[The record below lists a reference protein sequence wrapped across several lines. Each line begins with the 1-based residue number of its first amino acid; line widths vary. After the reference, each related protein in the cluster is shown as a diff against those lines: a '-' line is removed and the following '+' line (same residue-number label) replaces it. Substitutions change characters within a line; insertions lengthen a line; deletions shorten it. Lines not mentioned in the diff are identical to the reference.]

1 MKTRLLILLLFLYV
15 GGNLVA
21 QNATITGVVTDSE
34 TKDFLIGATVMLKG
48 SNKGTITDANG
59 QPYLYLKA
67 SRQSNS
73 LSLDIRRKIL
83 M

>member
-48 SNKGTITDANG
+48 SNKE
-59 QPYLYLKA
+59 Q
-67 SRQSNS
+67 
-73 LSLDIRRKIL
+73 
-83 M
+83 